1 MATKVIIFNQTKN
14 YRTNCVVRLSI
25 FEKYHK
31 NRKMEKVLTINPAA
45 KGLIFDL
52 DGTLA
57 DTMPIHYI
65 AWKNAAA
72 IYGIDFT
79 TELFME
85 LAGIPL
91 YPTVEKLN
99 QIFGK
104 AIDPLGMGDLKEAEF
119 ERNMHQTPEIK
130 IVTDLV
136 RANHGN
142 LPIGIGTGGARR
154 LVLKTLEIIGL
165 KDYIDVIV
173 CSEDVSNYKPH
184 PETFLKCAEQMG
196 INPSDCEVFEDGNL
210 GIQAART
217 AGMMV
222 VDVTKY
228 YEVTIGK

>member
-1 MATKVIIFNQTKN
+1 MIK
-14 YRTNCVVRLSI
+14 TNL
-25 FEKYHK
+25 
-31 NRKMEKVLTINPAA
+31 NINPKA

-72 IYGIDFT
+72 RYGIVFT
-79 TELFME
+79 PELFQQ

-99 QIFGK
+99 QIFEK
-104 AIDPLGMGDLKEAEF
+104 NIDPQEMGDIKESEF
-119 ERNMHQTPEIK
+119 EKNMHLTPEIK

-136 RANHGN
+136 RANYGKI
-142 LPIGIGTGGARR
+142 PMAVGTGGSRR
-154 LVLKTLEIIGL
+154 LSLKTLGIIGMQ
-165 KDYIDVIV
+165 DYFDILVT
-173 CSEDVSNYKPH
+173 SEDVSNFKPH
-184 PETFLKCAEQMG
+184 PETFLRCAEQMG
-196 INPSDCEVFEDGNL
+196 VAPRDCEVFEDGVL
-210 GIQAART
+210 GMQAAQT

-222 VDVTKY
+222 VDVTEY